1 MFHCDKRSS
10 DIVFGETTSRVAARW
25 RFVIGRGA
33 MRGVRF
39 FRTPTP
45 RGKGF
50 FFLPSESHRIFHSWR
65 RVDSDAAAET
75 REGVA
80 LSEKDGPSA
89 S

>member
-50 FFLPSESHRIFHSWR
+50 FFFFFPPSHIGYF
-65 RVDSDAAAET
+65 T
-75 REGVA
+75 LGVVWTPTPQPR
-80 LSEKDGPSA
+80 LGKGLL
-89 S
+89 